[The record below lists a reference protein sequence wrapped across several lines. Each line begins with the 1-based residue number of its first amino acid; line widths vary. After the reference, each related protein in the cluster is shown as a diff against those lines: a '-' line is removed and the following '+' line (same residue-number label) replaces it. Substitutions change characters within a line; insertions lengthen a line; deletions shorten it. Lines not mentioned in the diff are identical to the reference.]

1 MYSQQ
6 KTENLKML
14 WKLEICKLIPHVVGF
29 LRLKMEVLLSVPSTR
44 IKMKCCVVLSAV
56 VACGLAAPVAEAE
69 ADAQLL
75 AGTYGHGLVG
85 GVYGAGLG
93 GVYGAGLGG
102 VYAAGH
108 AVAAPAVATIAHAAP
123 AVATYAH
130 AAPAV
135 ATYAH
140 AAPVAVA
147 HAAPVAIAT
156 APVVQHVGYNVHRQ
170 VHHVP
175 QVSVQKHVSTH
186 TTTHVINHAPVV
198 GAALAH
204 GVVAAPAVAGVAGV
218 VAV

>member
-1 MYSQQ
+1 
-6 KTENLKML
+6 
-14 WKLEICKLIPHVVGF
+14 
-29 LRLKMEVLLSVPSTR
+29 
-44 IKMKCCVVLSAV
+44 MKCFVVLSAV
-56 VACGLAAPVAEAE
+56 VACGFAAPVAD

-75 AGTYGHGLVG
+75 AGHGLVG
-85 GVYGAGLG
+85 GVY
-93 GVYGAGLGG
+93 
-102 VYAAGH
+102 AAGH
-108 AVAAPAVATIAHAAP
+108 TVAAVATYAHAAP

-147 HAAPVAIAT
+147 T
-156 APVVQHVGYNVHRQ
+156 APVVHQVGYNVHHQ

-186 TTTHVINHAPVV
+186 TTSHVINHAPVV

-204 GVVAAPAVAGVAGV
+204 HGVVAAPAVAGV

>member
-1 MYSQQ
+1 
-6 KTENLKML
+6 
-14 WKLEICKLIPHVVGF
+14 
-29 LRLKMEVLLSVPSTR
+29 
-44 IKMKCCVVLSAV
+44 MKCFVVLSAV
-56 VACGLAAPVAEAE
+56 VACGFAAPVAD

-75 AGTYGHGLVG
+75 AGHGLV
-85 GVYGAGLG
+85 
-93 GVYGAGLGG
+93 GG

-108 AVAAPAVATIAHAAP
+108 AVAAPAVAAYAAPAVATVAHATP

-135 ATYAH
+135 AAY
-140 AAPVAVA
+140 AAPAVA
-147 HAAPVAIAT
+147 TV
-156 APVVQHVGYNVHRQ
+156 PVVHQVGYNVHHQ

-186 TTTHVINHAPVV
+186 TTSHVINHAPVV
-198 GAALAH
+198 GAALAHH

>member
-1 MYSQQ
+1 
-6 KTENLKML
+6 
-14 WKLEICKLIPHVVGF
+14 
-29 LRLKMEVLLSVPSTR
+29 
-44 IKMKCCVVLSAV
+44 MKCFVVLSAV
-56 VACGLAAPVAEAE
+56 VACGFAAPVAD

-75 AGTYGHGLVG
+75 AGHGLV
-85 GVYGAGLG
+85 
-93 GVYGAGLGG
+93 GG

-108 AVAAPAVATIAHAAP
+108 AVAAPAVAAYAAP
-123 AVATYAH
+123 AVATVAH

-147 HAAPVAIAT
+147 T
-156 APVVQHVGYNVHRQ
+156 APVVHQVGYNVHHQ

-186 TTTHVINHAPVV
+186 TTSHVINHAPVV

-204 GVVAAPAVAGVAGV
+204 HGVVAAPAVA
-218 VAV
+218 